1 MQVTPRHLLV
11 EVNSVVDFLPFL
23 GFGDRGYHL
32 FGHPYALTRTALRCC
47 LTQLAP
53 ALPPGPMLDVGCGT
67 MPYRKLFPQ
76 ATPYEGLEINQT
88 RQKKNPRVTYFY
100 DGETIP
106 IADDQF
112 AAILCSEVLEH
123 SFVPERLLSECHRVL
138 RPGGALLLTMPFL
151 WPEHE
156 QPWDSQRFTH
166 DGLRQR
172 LVMAGFRVETML
184 KLNPGLPALLQLCI
198 DWVESFG
205 RRLLIQL
212 PEGWPRKAVQGI
224 WRLLW
229 AIPYTLLNGLGALT
243 RLASCPPSAGEAQR
257 ESKRPPWSPE
267 LYLTHVVLAV
277 KTDPSAGSPPA
288 REAND

>member
-1 MQVTPRHLLV
+1 MPL
-11 EVNSVVDFLPFL
+11 FPFL

-32 FGHPYALTRTALRCC
+32 FGHPYALPRTALRGS
-47 LTQLAP
+47 LTALAP

-88 RQKKNPRVTYFY
+88 RQAKNPRVTYFY

-106 IADDQF
+106 IADNQF

-123 SFVPERLLSECHRVL
+123 SFVPERLLSECQRVL

-172 LVMAGFRVETML
+172 LVKAGFRVDTML
-184 KLNPGLPALLQLCI
+184 KLNPGLPALLQLTI

-205 RRLLIQL
+205 RRLVIEL
-212 PEGWPRKAVQGI
+212 PEGWPRKAFQGI

-229 AIPYTLLNGLGALT
+229 AIPYTLLNGLGAFS
-243 RLASCPPSAGEAQR
+243 RLASRPPSGGVIQGAAKG
-257 ESKRPPWSPE
+257 SPWSAE

-277 KTDPSAGSPPA
+277 KIDPRAGSSST
-288 REAND
+288 RGDSND